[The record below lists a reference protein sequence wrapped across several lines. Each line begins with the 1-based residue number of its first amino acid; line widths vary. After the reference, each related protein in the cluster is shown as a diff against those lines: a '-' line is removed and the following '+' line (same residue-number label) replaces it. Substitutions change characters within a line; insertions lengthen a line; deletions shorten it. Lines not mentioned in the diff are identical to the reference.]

1 MSCLTFSVTSSSSAC
16 GSTSLA
22 TFLAAILE
30 DETFA
35 GVVFGEVAVFFLLV
49 EELGFVELTLDLL
62 ELAFGLA
69 LAGLLVF
76 AADLGVLLGV
86 LEAVDLEV
94 LLFAALVVDDFL
106 FVVGMLWDGL

>member
-1 MSCLTFSVTSSSSAC
+1 MA
-16 GSTSLA
+16 
-22 TFLAAILE
+22 E
-30 DETFA
+30 D
-35 GVVFGEVAVFFLLV
+35 
-49 EELGFVELTLDLL
+49 LGFIELTLDLL
-62 ELAFGLA
+62 ELSFGLA

-76 AADLGVLLGV
+76 AADLGVLLVV